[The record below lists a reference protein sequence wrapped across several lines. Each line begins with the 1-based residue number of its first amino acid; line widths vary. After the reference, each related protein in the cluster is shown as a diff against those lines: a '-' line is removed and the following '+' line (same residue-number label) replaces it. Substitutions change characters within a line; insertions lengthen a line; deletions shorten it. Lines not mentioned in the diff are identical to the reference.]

1 MTTTTITKR
10 VVNGE
15 IAYYKRV
22 DDFEMGYFGK
32 KITEEQY
39 NEERKNEELPY
50 LWKTEFERSHKSNLI
65 PSIIERITYLNK

>member
-1 MTTTTITKR
+1 MTTTITKR
-10 VVNGE
+10 MINGK

-32 KITEEQY
+32 RITEKQY

-50 LWKTEFERSHKSNLI
+50 KWKTEFERSNKSYLI
-65 PSIIERITYLNK
+65 SSILERITYLNK